1 MEDTFIKGVGS
12 MFIYL
17 LLFVAIVIICF
28 IFYLLSLMQLMPIYI
43 TGPALFLAILLTIQL
58 GVQVKWSSRSKQFK
72 GFKN

>member
-1 MEDTFIKGVGS
+1 

-17 LLFVAIVIICF
+17 LLFVAIVTVCF

-43 TGPALFLAILLTIQL
+43 AGPALFLAILFTIQL
-58 GVQVKWSSRSKQFK
+58 GLQGNRPSRSKQFK